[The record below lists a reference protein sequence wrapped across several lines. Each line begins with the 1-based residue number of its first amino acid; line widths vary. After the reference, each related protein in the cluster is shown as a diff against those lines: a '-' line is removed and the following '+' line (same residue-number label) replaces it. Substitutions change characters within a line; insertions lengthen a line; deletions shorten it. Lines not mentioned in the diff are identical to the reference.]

1 MKIIISH
8 DIDHITVFEHKKDLI
23 ILKFIIRSFIELGLG
38 YISFSELGLR
48 FRDILKNK
56 WKNIEELMTFNIEN
70 NVPATFFIGVNNGRG
85 LSYSLE
91 DSKFWINKIKE
102 KGFKIGV
109 HGIAYDNLDSIKT
122 EFETFK
128 QISGLDKF
136 GIRMHYLMKND
147 ETVELLSKAGYV
159 YDSSI
164 YGINNP
170 IKIGNLWEF
179 PLCIMDGNL
188 VYKNSRYQNQ
198 TLEQIKDTTKIMLE
212 EAYSKGINYFTI
224 LFHDRYFS
232 DSFKTWKNWYIW
244 LIEYLKKNNIEFIDF
259 ENAVNELNEVHIN
272 ENQ

>member
-1 MKIIISH
+1 MKILISH
-8 DIDHITVFEHKKDLI
+8 DVDHIHVFEHINDLI
-23 ILKFIIRSFIELGLG
+23 IPKFLIRSLIEFTMLK
-38 YISFSELGLR
+38 ISASEFYYR
-48 FRDILKNK
+48 ISDIFKNK
-56 WKNIEELMTFNIEN
+56 WQNIEELMLYDKEN
-70 NVPATFFIGVNNGRG
+70 NIKSTFFIGVENGLG
-85 LSYSLE
+85 LKYSLKHAE
-91 DSKFWINKIKE
+91 FWCNKIIE
-102 KGFKIGV
+102 KGFNIGV
-109 HGIAYDNLDSIKT
+109 HGISFDCFEKIQKEYKMFEKITNLKN
-122 EFETFK
+122 
-128 QISGLDKF
+128 F

-147 ETVELLSKAGYV
+147 ETVGLLSKAGYA

-198 TLEQIKDTTKIMLE
+198 TLKQIKDTTKIMLE

-244 LIEYLKKNNIEFIDF
+244 LIEYLKKNNFEFIGF

>member
-23 ILKFIIRSFIELGLG
+23 IPKFIIRSFIEFGLG

-56 WKNIEELMTFNIEN
+56 WNNIEELMTFNIEN
-70 NVPATFFIGVNNGRG
+70 NVPATFFIGVNNGRC

-122 EFETFK
+122 EFEIFK

-147 ETVELLSKAGYV
+147 ETVELLSKTGYI

-170 IKIGNLWEF
+170 IKIGDLWEF
-179 PLCIMDGNL
+179 PLCIMDGYL

-198 TLEQIKDTTKIMLE
+198 TLEQIKDATKITLE
-212 EAYSKGINYFTI
+212 EAYNKGINYFTI

-244 LIEYLKKNNIEFIDF
+244 LIEYLKKNNFEFIDF
-259 ENAVNELNEVHIN
+259 ENAVNELNIE
-272 ENQ
+272 